1 MEAGSSI
8 AILRELASKEFQ
20 AASPSQVRLINKGKL
35 LVDENTVQ
43 SSGLEEN
50 DLIMV
55 LVTKSKEE
63 KVT

>member
-1 MEAGSSI
+1 
-8 AILRELASKEFQ
+8 
-20 AASPSQVRLINKGKL
+20 
-35 LVDENTVQ
+35 VDENTVQ